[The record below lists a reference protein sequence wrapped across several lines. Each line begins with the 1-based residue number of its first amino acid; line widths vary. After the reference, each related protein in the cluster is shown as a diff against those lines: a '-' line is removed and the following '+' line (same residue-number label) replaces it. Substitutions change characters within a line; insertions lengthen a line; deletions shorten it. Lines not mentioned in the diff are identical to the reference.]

1 MPEATDQVVE
11 QEPQMAETPTD
22 APDADKSGLQLAIPG
37 PRKAAI
43 ALMMLGN
50 DIAGKVLGELDDD
63 EIEKI
68 LTTASKLKNV
78 GSKEAEQVLAEF
90 NELIIGRA
98 LLLPRADEFVR
109 SVAEDTLGDKRVRA
123 MLGITAQTDTEDALQ
138 EAISA
143 GAGSIA
149 TVLKKEQP
157 QIAAIALAVMDPLK
171 AAEVLTLLPEESQA
185 EVVRRIAEIRTVTP
199 ELLRVVGETLKDQVK
214 TSHGLT
220 IDGEHLVVNML
231 KQLSPEDEDI
241 IFEHLS
247 EDHPEL
253 AEDIRKKMFIFEDLM
268 AIAGRAVQ
276 ILLKEVDGRTLT
288 TSLKTASDELR
299 DHILS
304 NMSSRAATMILED
317 LEALGPVSVNQ
328 VEQAQDEVVQ
338 AALRLAAEGKI
349 TLR

>member
-1 MPEATDQVVE
+1 MPEATDQAVE
-11 QEPQMAETPTD
+11 QT
-22 APDADKSGLQLAIPG
+22 PDAIEAPAAFAPEPVEKPKIAIPG

-50 DIAGKVLGELDDD
+50 DIAGQILTELDEE
-63 EIEKI
+63 EIEKL

-78 GSKEAEQVLAEF
+78 SSEEAEQVLSEF
-90 NELIIGRA
+90 NELIIGKA
-98 LLLPRADEFVR
+98 LLMPRADEFVR
-109 SVAEDTLGDKRVRA
+109 NIAEDTLGDSRVRA

-149 TVLKKEQP
+149 AVLKKEQP

-171 AAEVLTLLPEESQA
+171 AAEVLTLLPEENQA
-185 EVVRRIAEIRTVTP
+185 EVVRRIAEVRSVTP
-199 ELLRVVGETLKDQVK
+199 ELLRVVGETLKQQVK
-214 TSHGLT
+214 TSPGLT

-231 KQLSPEDEDI
+231 KQLSPEDEDL
-241 IFEHLS
+241 IFEHLG

-253 AEDIRKKMFIFEDLM
+253 AEDIRKKMFVFEDLM
-268 AIAGRAVQ
+268 GIAGRAIQ

-317 LEALGPVSVNQ
+317 LEAPQRGP
-328 VEQAQDEVVQ
+328 AQ
-338 AALRLAAEGKI
+338 LR
-349 TLR
+349 